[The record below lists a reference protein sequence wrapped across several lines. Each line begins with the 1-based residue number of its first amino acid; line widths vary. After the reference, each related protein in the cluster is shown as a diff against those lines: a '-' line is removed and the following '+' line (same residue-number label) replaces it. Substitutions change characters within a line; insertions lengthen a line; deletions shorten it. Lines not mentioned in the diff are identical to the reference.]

1 MSHLRPLTLTLV
13 LLSACSVPKLTDL
26 GEKRCDSDAGH
37 ACIAGYACQSGVCKI
52 PTGTPCTAGQTK
64 VCGTD
69 VGECVRGNQ
78 RCIEGVFGD
87 CEGSI
92 GPALEICDGKDN
104 DCDNAVDEDL
114 TTSPACEKQ
123 AGVCAGKVKS
133 CVAGSYVAT
142 CGASEYGT
150 DYQATETRCDGKD
163 NDCNSMVDE
172 GVGGGPCPAFG
183 VCIGFQR
190 ACTAGVPGL
199 CLAPGFETTETSCD
213 NLDNDCDGMVDEGI
227 VSSTACTLNAGVCS
241 NTFAACRNGA
251 IESTCTSASYG
262 MNFENNESLCDGLDN
277 DCDGVTDRQ
286 RDGGFVRVGTCEL
299 SSGVCGGARRVCL
312 AGNGE
317 APCTAASYGPSYE
330 VSESSCDNLDND
342 CDGRVDVSKEASLL
356 ITPNAPSK
364 HISLAASSQGGSAA
378 VYVDQ
383 RRAAARVFFR
393 RFDGALRAVG
403 NEFELSDSNA
413 TSTDRP
419 SLVRLGAD
427 YAVVWIE
434 TVAGTTRIMLARVA
448 NSGTIAWSRAVISGV
463 SLFNDPRVA
472 TNADGAS
479 DIAVVWIGSDL
490 ALRGSTTSAGG
501 TEVIAPRTLVGPPEL
516 VFGVDVTRRQITGDF
531 VVGWAPQLNGTFRA
545 RFQAF
550 NDSLVGLS
558 TPREAAIANETTT
571 SIRVAVSG
579 DTGEV
584 LGAWMGSIAQPDGG
598 TTSTVRYLPNAL
610 ASPLPLIA
618 SSFAGISADLS
629 LATTATGAAAFWS
642 QGLPSARLMGTTLG
656 SDAGVRDFSPMGIT
670 GLFAAGLTSLDGG
683 VVQVGYEAD
692 RGTGLDLFGQVICR
706 P

>member
-1 MSHLRPLTLTLV
+1 MSHLWPLTLTLV
-13 LLSACSVPKLTDL
+13 LLSACSVPKLAEL

-37 ACIAGYACQSGVCKI
+37 ACVSGYACQAGVCKI
-52 PTGTPCTAGQTK
+52 PTGMPCSEGQTK

-69 VGECVRGNQ
+69 IGECVRGNQ
-78 RCIEGVFGD
+78 RCVGGVFGD
-87 CEGSI
+87 CEGSV
-92 GPALEICDGKDN
+92 GPAMEICDGKDN

-123 AGVCAGKVKS
+123 AGVCAGKVKA
-133 CVAGSYVAT
+133 CVAGSFVAT

-150 DYQATETRCDGKD
+150 DFEATETRCDGKD
-163 NDCNSMVDE
+163 NDCDGMIDE
-172 GVGGGPCPAFG
+172 GVGGGSCPPLG
-183 VCIGFQR
+183 LCTGFQR
-190 ACTAGVPGL
+190 ACTAGVPGV
-199 CLAPGFETTETSCD
+199 CLAPGFEPTEVSCD
-213 NLDNDCDGMVDEGI
+213 NVDNDCDGMVDEGI
-227 VSSTACTLNAGVCS
+227 VSTTPCTASVGVCI
-241 NTFAACRNGA
+241 NKFAACRNGA

-262 MNFENNESLCDGLDN
+262 PSFENNESLCDGLDN

-299 SSGVCGGARRVCL
+299 NIGVCAGARRVCL

-317 APCTAASYGPSYE
+317 APCTAASYGAAYE
-330 VSESSCDNLDND
+330 VNEASCDSLDND

-356 ITPNAPSK
+356 ISPNSPSK

-383 RRAAARVFFR
+383 RRAAPRVFFR
-393 RFDGALRAVG
+393 RFDDALRAIG

-419 SLVRLGAD
+419 SLVRLGTD
-427 YAVVWIE
+427 YAVVWIQ
-434 TVAGTTRIMLARVA
+434 TVAGTTSIRLARVA
-448 NSGTIAWSRAVISGV
+448 DSGTVAWSRSAVSGV

-472 TNADGAS
+472 TSADGTS

-490 ALRGSTTSAGG
+490 VLRGATTSPGG
-501 TEVIAPRTLVGPPEL
+501 LEVVAPRTLVGPPEL

-531 VVGWAPQLNGTFRA
+531 VLAWAPQLAGAFRA

-550 NDSLVGLS
+550 NDSLVGLA
-558 TPREAAIANETTT
+558 TPREAAIAGETTS

-579 DTGEV
+579 DTGEA
-584 LGAWMGSIAQPDGG
+584 LGAWMGSLNQPDGG
-598 TTSTVRYLPNAL
+598 STSTVRYLPNAL
-610 ASPLPLIA
+610 ASPQPLVV
-618 SSFAGISADLS
+618 SSFSGVSADLS
-629 LATTATGAAAFWS
+629 IATTGSGAAAFWS
-642 QGLPSARLMGTTLG
+642 QGLPSARLMGTMLG
-656 SDAGVRDFSPMGIT
+656 GDAGVRDYTPQGIT

-683 VVQVGYEAD
+683 VLHVGYEAD
-692 RGTGLDLFGQVICR
+692 RGMGLDLFGQVICR